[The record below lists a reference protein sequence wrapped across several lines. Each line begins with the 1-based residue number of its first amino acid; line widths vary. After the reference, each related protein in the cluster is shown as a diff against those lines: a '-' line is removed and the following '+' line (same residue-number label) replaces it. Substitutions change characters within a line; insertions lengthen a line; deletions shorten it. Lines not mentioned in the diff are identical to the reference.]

1 MQNRKK
7 LSGAAAKQIFLGEEN
22 ELNILFA
29 LGKFGW
35 LSQSQLAMYCEISV
49 QTIRHVL
56 RRMVADKLIWTETY
70 SGSPGVK
77 AFALSRRGAS
87 LLKNDRRSDLLEKIS
102 TFYKSSG
109 FLSNFEHQY
118 HRHLANEF
126 LIALQSEQIEFGNHI
141 INFIKS
147 EHEIQ
152 AMKNTANTIFQCI
165 PDILA
170 ITTDMTL
177 LIIEIE
183 NSSRGISQH
192 TGSLT
197 HWLEVFAEKYQKEDC
212 YSDSLRGIFREL
224 VNVVETGSIVYPDFE
239 NVEQIFVCR
248 SEAIFRNIWRK
259 VERITRASPNC
270 RENISY
276 FVMSEKPQWHNIFES
291 IEPRFHDELET
302 RELVEQGGERYKY
315 AFDKRIQIVKQ
326 LNTLSISR
334 SQLAKRHNI
343 SVSTL
348 DRWRRELRKAEHI

>member
-22 ELNILFA
+22 KLNILFA

-35 LSQSQLAMYCEISV
+35 LSQSQLAKYCKTSV

-56 RRMVADKLIWTETY
+56 RRMMNDKLIWTETY
-70 SGSPGVK
+70 NDSPGVK
-77 AFALSRRGAS
+77 AFALTRKGAS
-87 LLKNDRRSDLLEKIS
+87 LLKKGNQGDSLEKVS
-102 TFYKSSG
+102 TFYKSRG

-192 TGSLT
+192 KGSLT

-212 YSDSLRGIFREL
+212 YSDSLRDLFREL
-224 VNVVETGSIVYPDFE
+224 VSTDENGNIVYPEFD

-248 SEAIFRNIWRK
+248 NEVIFRNIWRK
-259 VERITRASPNC
+259 VERVTAAYPTC

-276 FVMSEKPQWHNIFES
+276 FVLPKKQHWHNIFFG

-302 RELVEQGGERYKY
+302 RELVIQGSERHKY
-315 AFDKRIQIVKQ
+315 TADRRQQIVEQ
-326 LNTLSISR
+326 LNATGASR
-334 SQLAKRHNI
+334 SLLAKQHNM

-348 DRWRRELRKAEHI
+348 DRWRREFLRSI

>member
-1 MQNRKK
+1 MRNRKK

-22 ELNILFA
+22 EINILFA

-35 LSQSQLAMYCEISV
+35 LSQSQLASYCGNSV
-49 QTIRHVL
+49 QTIRHIL
-56 RRMVADKLIWTETY
+56 RRMMNDKLIWTETY
-70 SGSPGVK
+70 NDSPGVK
-77 AFALSRRGAS
+77 AFALTRKGAS
-87 LLKNDRRSDLLEKIS
+87 LLKKGNQGNSLEKVS
-102 TFYKSSG
+102 TFYKSRG

-192 TGSLT
+192 KGSLT

-212 YSDSLRGIFREL
+212 YSDSLRDLFREL
-224 VNVVETGSIVYPDFE
+224 VSTDENGNIVYPEFD

-248 SEAIFRNIWRK
+248 NEAIFRNIWRK
-259 VERITRASPNC
+259 VERVTAAYPTC

-276 FVMSEKPQWHNIFES
+276 FVLPKKQHWHNIFLG
-291 IEPRFHDELET
+291 IEPRFHDEFET
-302 RELVEQGGERYKY
+302 RELAIRGSERHKY
-315 AFDKRIQIVKQ
+315 TSDRRQQIVEE
-326 LNTLSISR
+326 LNATGVSR
-334 SQLAKRHNI
+334 SLLARQHNI

-348 DRWRRELRKAEHI
+348 DRWRREFLRSI

>member
-7 LSGAAAKQIFLGEEN
+7 LSGAAVKQIFLGEEN
-22 ELNILFA
+22 EINILFA

-56 RRMVADKLIWTETY
+56 RRMMVDNLIWTETY
-70 SGSPGVK
+70 NDSPGVK

-87 LLKNDRRSDLLEKIS
+87 LLKNDKRSDLLGKIS

-126 LIALQSEQIEFGNHI
+126 LIALQSEQIELGRHI
-141 INFIKS
+141 ISRVKP

-152 AMKNTANTIFQCI
+152 TLKNTANSIFQCV
-165 PDILA
+165 PDSLA

-183 NSSRGISQH
+183 NSARGISQH
-192 TGSLT
+192 AGSLS
-197 HWLEVFAEKYQKEDC
+197 HWLEVFAERYEQDGY
-212 YSDSLRGIFREL
+212 YSDSLRSLFKEL
-224 VNVVETGSIVYPDFE
+224 VSEDDEGSFDYPDFE

-248 SEAIFRNIWRK
+248 NEAIFRNIWRK
-259 VERITRASPNC
+259 VERVTAAYPKC

-276 FVMSEKPQWHNIFES
+276 FVLPKKQHWHNIFFG

-302 RELVEQGGERYKY
+302 RELVIQGSERHKY
-315 AFDKRIQIVKQ
+315 TADRRQQIVEQ
-326 LNTLSISR
+326 LNATGASR
-334 SQLAKRHNI
+334 SLLAKQHNI

-348 DRWRRELRKAEHI
+348 DRWRREFLRSI